1 MFKGTKPARF
11 NAVVAVEAKI
21 RFHPRI
27 DKEPNCEL
35 LMMHVNT
42 PSWMT
47 FGTCPVKPNLLS
59 EKTRKALIA
68 FLESAEED
76 YGNILFDTGVNVT
89 VAPGTSTELDS
100 GAAESGSPV
109 TGLGDT

>member
-1 MFKGTKPARF
+1 MYKGTKPGVI

-21 RFHPRI
+21 HFHPRI

-35 LMMHVNT
+35 MMMHVNT

-47 FGTCPVKPNLLS
+47 FGTCPVKPHLLS
-59 EKTRKALIA
+59 VRTRKALLA

-76 YGNILFDTGVNVT
+76 YGNILFDTGVRVDLT
-89 VAPGTSTELDS
+89 PGALTELDS
-100 GAAESGSPV
+100 GAAESGGPV